1 MTDLP
6 HIIPGQPRR
15 SMYGEHN
22 THDETVALT
31 AAAFQAL
38 ADSILKDARS
48 RIPLSRGRL
57 RSSIQ
62 VESIGDDGTR
72 WVRSDTYHLDRGSD
86 FDTHGEGHVERNPIR
101 VVAEVGKPTRE
112 IES

>member
-22 THDETVALT
+22 THDEQVALT

-38 ADSILKDARS
+38 
-48 RIPLSRGRL
+48 
-57 RSSIQ
+57 
-62 VESIGDDGTR
+62 V
-72 WVRSDTYHLDRGSD
+72 DRKWFGPGYWD
-86 FDTHGEGHVERNPIR
+86 HEAGHDEREPIR
-101 VVAEVGKPTRE
+101 VVAEVGKPIQG